1 MAALNLGSTGTP
13 APRKRASFHALKVLR
28 VTPLTKD
35 SVEVTFDVPDDLKG
49 QFDYLPGQH
58 VALRAQIEGDDLRR
72 SYSICRPPRPGE
84 LSVAIKRDAGGIFSN
99 WANDTLEPGT
109 EVEVMSPQ
117 GTFTSNLPSFD
128 GKHVGAFAAGS
139 GITPIASLAHTVL
152 GASPDSRF
160 TLVYSNRSTMDVMFV
175 EELADLK
182 DAYPSRFALH
192 HVLSR
197 EQRTSPLM
205 SGRLDQERLRTML
218 DSLIQPGTVD
228 EWFLCGPFE
237 LVQLV
242 RDTLPEYGVETD
254 PVRFELF
261 TTGEPGSQPKRAR
274 PVEVRQGDKVFDI
287 SFKLDGQTSKV
298 ESPVDANETIL
309 NAALRIRP
317 DVPFA
322 CSGGVCGTCRARV
335 TEGSVNMSENYA
347 LEPDEVENGYVLTCQ
362 SHATSEKVTVD
373 YDV

>member
-1 MAALNLGSTGTP
+1 MAALNLGSTGA
-13 APRKRASFHALKVLR
+13 APRRRASFHALR
-28 VTPLTKD
+28 VKRVAPLTRD
-35 SVEVTFDVPDDLKG
+35 SVEVTFEVPDALHG

-58 VALRAQIEGDDLRR
+58 VALRAMVDEDELRR
-72 SYSICRPPRPGE
+72 SYSICRPLKPGE
-84 LSVAIKRDAGGIFSN
+84 LSVAIKRDAGGVFSN
-99 WANDTLEPGT
+99 WANDTLAVGDEMQ
-109 EVEVMSPQ
+109 VMSPQ
-117 GTFTSNLPSFD
+117 GTFTSNLPSFEH
-128 GKHVGAFAAGS
+128 KHIVGIAAGS

-152 GASPDSRF
+152 ESSPDSRF
-160 TLVYSNRSTMDVMFV
+160 TLLYSNKSTMDVMFV

-182 DAYPSRFALH
+182 DAHPSRFALH

-197 EQRTSPLM
+197 EQRASPLM
-205 SGRLDQERLRTML
+205 SGRLDQERLRTIL
-218 DSLIQPGTVD
+218 ESVILPHTVD

-242 RDTLPEYGVETD
+242 RDTLPEFGVD
-254 PVRFELF
+254 ASHVRFELF

-274 PVEVRQGDKVFDI
+274 PVELRKGDRVFDVR
-287 SFKLDGQTSKV
+287 FQLDGQTSQV
-298 ESPVDANETIL
+298 DSPVEANETIL

-335 TEGSVNMSENYA
+335 IEGSVNMDENYA
-347 LEPDEVENGYVLTCQ
+347 LEPDEVERGYVLTCQ
-362 SHATSEKVTVD
+362 SHPTSEKVTVD